1 MPAVQLHAVT
11 KTYRRRGRPPQ
22 KALDGLDLVVET
34 GGVHGF
40 LGPNGSGKT
49 TTIRVLLGL
58 VAADSGDVRL
68 LDRPVPHG
76 LPHVIGD
83 VGALVETPL
92 FFPGFTGR
100 MNLRLLADVAGVS
113 RGRVEECLE
122 LVDLTDRA
130 DDRFKGYSLG
140 MKQRLG
146 IAAALLK
153 RPRLLMLDEPSNGL
167 DPAGIRDVRELI
179 RRLGNDGHT
188 TVLLS
193 SHLLAEV
200 QQVCDAVTILA
211 RGRRV
216 AHGPVAEVLAARSS
230 QDVRVRVSDA
240 AVAATVLEAAGFTV
254 SPPDVPDGRT
264 LIVHSAVAPGE
275 ITRTLAE
282 SGHYLEE
289 LTPLTADLETA
300 FLAITGESA

>member
-1 MPAVQLHAVT
+1 MPAVEMTAVS
-11 KTYRRRGRPPQ
+11 KTYQRRGRMQ
-22 KALDGLDLVVET
+22 KALDELDLVVEY

-68 LDRPVPHG
+68 LDEPVPDG
-76 LPHVIGD
+76 LPEVIAD

-92 FFPGFTGR
+92 FFPGFSGR
-100 MNLRLLADVAGVS
+100 LNLRLLAEASGVS
-113 RGRVEECLE
+113 RARVEEVLE
-122 LVDLTDRA
+122 IVDLTDRA

-153 RPRLLMLDEPSNGL
+153 SPRLLILDEPSNGL

-179 RRLGNDGHT
+179 RRLGSDGHT
-188 TVLLS
+188 TVFIS

-200 QQVCDAVTILA
+200 QHVCDSVSILA

-216 AHGPVAEVLAARSS
+216 ASGPVAEVLASRSS
-230 QDVRVRVSDA
+230 PDVRVRVPDAPAAA
-240 AVAATVLEAAGFTV
+240 AVLGAAGFAV
-254 SPPDVPDGRT
+254 APPPVPDGRT
-264 LIVHSAVAPGE
+264 LLVHGAEEPGE
-275 ITRTLAE
+275 ITRVLAQQ
-282 SGHYLEE
+282 GHYLEE
-289 LTPLTADLETA
+289 LTPLTADLESA
-300 FLAITGESA
+300 FLAITGEPA